1 MTTSR
6 WPEGMAR
13 AILAI
18 FKDKSVQA
26 GGILTASDVCTKF
39 LTNGGRVADYLAGV
53 KYALD
58 HGWIEQSST
67 KFKLTDAG
75 FAES

>member
-1 MTTSR
+1 MVTSR

-18 FKDKSVQA
+18 FKDKGVQA
-26 GGILTASDVCTKF
+26 GGIRTASDVCTKF
-39 LTNGGRVADYLAGV
+39 LTNGGSVADYLAGV

-58 HGWIEQSST
+58 RGWIEQSSA

>member
-1 MTTSR
+1 
-6 WPEGMAR
+6 MAR

-18 FKDKSVQA
+18 FKDKNVQA